1 MHYMHIALL
10 LFTYND
16 NQEIESELFGTYII
30 FLKFVMKG
38 S

>member
-1 MHYMHIALL
+1 MHYMHITLL
-10 LFTYND
+10 HFTYND

-30 FLKFVMKG
+30 SLKLVMKG